1 MHHMESLCDAVN
13 RILAEVFVIDEW
25 QVRHIPVHQLEKDV
39 DSVAVHEYI
48 LQLHHVVA
56 VEHAVE
62 GAFLH
67 DLLLSLLSSR
77 VVHPLERELLLVS
90 FPLAFQD
97 FCEASFSKFQL
108 RINLVNLRRIL
119 LSRLDYPVEQLIDL
133 FLSSQPCLEHLGHAQ
148 HRSQALV
155 GVL

>member
-25 QVRHIPVHQLEKDV
+25 QFRHIPVHQLEKDV

-62 GAFLH
+62 RAFLH
-67 DLLLSLLSSR
+67 NLLLSLLSFR
-77 VVHPLERELLLVS
+77 VMHPLERELLLVS

-108 RINLVNLRRIL
+108 GIDLVDICGIFHSWLDNLVEKL
-119 LSRLDYPVEQLIDL
+119 VDL
-133 FLSSQPCLEHLGHAQ
+133 FLFTQPSLQHLCH
-148 HRSQALV
+148 SK
-155 GVL
+155 